1 MTIVT
6 APAST
11 ATKPMT
17 RVLGFARDYAVLIL
31 LVVLVIV
38 LSISSPSFL
47 TFNNIVNIVAQNT
60 PLAIVA
66 VAGTFVIISGAFDL
80 STGAIFAVGSVTA
93 AWLAA
98 ATGNP
103 VLALL
108 SAPLVGLLLGSLNG
122 VAVTTPISSQ

>member
-98 ATGNP
+98 
-103 VLALL
+103 
-108 SAPLVGLLLGSLNG
+108 LGRSSSTI
-122 VAVTTPISSQ
+122 TTCRARTSPSRR

>member
-98 ATGNP
+98 ATGN
-103 VLALL
+103 
-108 SAPLVGLLLGSLNG
+108 SA
-122 VAVTTPISSQ
+122 T